1 MLGTGKPGERMAL
14 ASNIDHTVDG
24 RAGDRFDFMNVAV
37 EVAHGNGPARSV
49 RGEPPIACAPWA
61 GPGFAV
67 GGDGSRLQHAV
78 VGGKLRLVE
87 EARGD
92 AAGSKL
98 GTVDQPAVETA
109 IGDDATEEEP
119 VETVAKTG
127 DGRLPRRGVHDQL
140 GDHRVVVRRDRG
152 AELDRGVPPNRVRN
166 VEHGD
171 LPDLRR
177 KVVGGIFG
185 VDAHLDRV
193 AGEGHRVLRD
203 AERE

>member
-1 MLGTGKPGERMAL
+1 MEHLHRLDDDDGVGAVDNLPRLDMHLCDDGREWRNNRIGRTVRPSGGGCPVLGTGKPGERMAL

-78 VGGKLRLVE
+78 VDGKLGLVE

-92 AAGSKL
+92 AAGSEP

-127 DGRLPRRGVHDQL
+127 DGRLRSRRARSAWRSSG
-140 GDHRVVVRRDRG
+140 RS
-152 AELDRGVPPNRVRN
+152 A
-166 VEHGD
+166 
-171 LPDLRR
+171 
-177 KVVGGIFG
+177 
-185 VDAHLDRV
+185 A
-193 AGEGHRVLRD
+193 
-203 AERE
+203 